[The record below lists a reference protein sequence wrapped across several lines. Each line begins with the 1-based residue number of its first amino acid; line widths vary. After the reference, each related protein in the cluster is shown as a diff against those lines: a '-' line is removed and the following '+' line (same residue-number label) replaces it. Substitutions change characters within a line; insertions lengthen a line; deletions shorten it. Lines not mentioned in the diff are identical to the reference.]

1 MLPKCFELLRLA
13 LLLIATYCFGLIDL
27 WRARAKLSIML
38 RLFAGNSLAFLRL
51 LISDSATVSIM
62 R

>member
-1 MLPKCFELLRLA
+1 MLLNGFYLLRLA
-13 LLLIATYCFGLIDL
+13 FLLTATYCFGLRDR

-38 RLFAGNSLAFLRL
+38 RLFAGSSLAFLRL

>member
-1 MLPKCFELLRLA
+1 MLLKCFELLRLA
-13 LLLIATYCFGLIDL
+13 LLLIATYCFGLRDL

-38 RLFAGNSLAFLRL
+38 RLFAGSSLAFLRL
-51 LISDSATVSIM
+51 QISDSATVSIM

>member
-13 LLLIATYCFGLIDL
+13 LLLIATYCFGLRDL

-38 RLFAGNSLAFLRL
+38 RLFAGSVLASLRL
-51 LISDSATVSIM
+51 QISDCATVSIM

>member
-1 MLPKCFELLRLA
+1 MLLKCFELLRLA
-13 LLLIATYCFGLIDL
+13 LLLTAAYCFGLRDL

-38 RLFAGNSLAFLRL
+38 RLFAGSSLAFLRL
-51 LISDSATVSIM
+51 QISDRSTVSIM

>member
-1 MLPKCFELLRLA
+1 MLLKCFELLRLA
-13 LLLIATYCFGLIDL
+13 LLPTATYWFGLRDL

-38 RLFAGNSLAFLRL
+38 RLFAGSVLASLRPQ
-51 LISDSATVSIM
+51 ISDSATVSIM

>member
-1 MLPKCFELLRLA
+1 MLLKCFELLRLA
-13 LLLIATYCFGLIDL
+13 LLLTATYCFGLRDL

-38 RLFAGNSLAFLRL
+38 RLFAGSSLVFLRL